1 MGRGRERQTVTA
13 AARRIREIE
22 GRSTGGLFLSML
34 VEIDYG
40 NDDEAFG
47 HLEYKGQRA
56 LYVIK
61 RRIN

>member
-1 MGRGRERQTVTA
+1 
-13 AARRIREIE
+13 
-22 GRSTGGLFLSML
+22 ML